1 MDVREGRL
9 SRRPPKQRVA
19 WTCPPQADL
28 PASGG
33 KRQGRGVP
41 LSLKTMR

>member
-19 WTCPPQADL
+19 WTCPPQAVKD
-28 PASGG
+28 
-33 KRQGRGVP
+33 RGAECP
-41 LSLKTMR
+41 SR